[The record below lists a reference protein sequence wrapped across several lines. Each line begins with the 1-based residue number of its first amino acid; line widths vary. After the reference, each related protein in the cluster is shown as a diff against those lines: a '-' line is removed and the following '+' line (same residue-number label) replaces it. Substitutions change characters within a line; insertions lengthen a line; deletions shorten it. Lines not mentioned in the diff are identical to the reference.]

1 MFAGAFKLNRR
12 ISLLLISLQL
22 LVLALLTEAF
32 QFFATERHPRLRDVG
47 IDLAGTLAGLM
58 LGRLKNAFF
67 SSQ

>member
-32 QFFATERHPRLRDVG
+32 QFFATERHPHLRDVG
-47 IDLAGTLAGLM
+47 VDLAGTVAGLA
-58 LGRLKNAFF
+58 LVKLSSAFAG
-67 SSQ
+67 SK